1 MWCDRMKPNPKHS
14 AEGLG
19 WKRDL
24 KMNKTTH
31 YCEECGKFFET
42 EKDRIEHITNTHAGK
57 QRKLTY

>member
-1 MWCDRMKPNPKHS
+1 MKPNPRHS

-24 KMNKTTH
+24 TVSEKH

-42 EKDRIEHITNTHAGK
+42 EDDRTEHITNTHAGK
-57 QRKLTY
+57 QQRLS